1 MNYFNPADFYASL
14 PLIILLATGL
24 ILMLADAF
32 KAKASLPWIAGV
44 GLILSSLFSIPGW
57 TAASAY
63 TLHYNY
69 MIAFGGM
76 AALIHVFLCASG
88 LFSIFFIGDFFRRH
102 NKDLGDV
109 YALLIFAVMGMIM
122 LANGNDLII
131 VFIGLEVMSVCLYI
145 MAAAFKRDL
154 KSNEAGM
161 KYFLLGAFAT
171 GFLLY
176 GIALVYAMTAST
188 RLDFIATI
196 VPDPKIG
203 ASMADNPLF
212 YPAFGLILIGFLFK
226 IAAFPFHSWTPD
238 VYTGTPT
245 PLAGFMASGSKMA
258 AFFALSTFM
267 AKMLPMH
274 DPKVLSLVGLLAV
287 ASMVYGNIV
296 AARQNNLKRMLAYS
310 SIAHTGYLLLG
321 ICAGPEGYQA
331 VMFYMV
337 IYTLMTIGAF
347 GIIAMVETT
356 DDDADI
362 ERWKGLGL
370 QRPWLGVFMSMF
382 LFSLAGMPPLAG
394 FMGKYQV
401 FLSAIDANLVWLAV
415 IGVLTSVIG
424 AYYYIRVIV
433 YMYFY
438 KTDGAPALAAPAGAV
453 QLTPMIGAI
462 VLAILLVLLGVYPWS
477 ILNYMDTF
485 FQGMGTAAQALR

>member
-1 MNYFNPADFYASL
+1 MNYFNPADFYASV
-14 PLIILLATGL
+14 PLLILLVTGL
-24 ILMLADAF
+24 VLMLADAF
-32 KAKASLPWIAGV
+32 NAKSALPWITGV
-44 GLILSSLFSIPGW
+44 GLVLSSLFSVPGW
-57 TAASAY
+57 TAGSAY
-63 TLHYNY
+63 QYHYNY

-76 AALIHVFLCASG
+76 AALVHLFLCVSG

-102 NKDLGDV
+102 DKDLGDV
-109 YALLIFAVMGMIM
+109 YALLVFAVMGMIM

-188 RLDFIATI
+188 RLDFIASI
-196 VPDPKIG
+196 VPDPNIG
-203 ASMADNPLF
+203 KGMTDNPLF

-245 PLAGFMASGSKMA
+245 PLTGFMASGSKMA
-258 AFFALSTFM
+258 AFFAFSNFM
-267 AKMLPMH
+267 ARMLPMH
-274 DPKVLSLVGLLAV
+274 DPKILYLLGLLAV

-296 AARQNNLKRMLAYS
+296 AARQSNLKRMLAYS

-356 DDDADI
+356 DEDADI

-370 QRPWLGVFMSMF
+370 QRPWLGVFMSIF

-401 FLSAIDANLVWLAV
+401 FLSAIDANLVWLAA

-438 KTDGAPALAAPAGAV
+438 KTDGLPGLAPAAV
-453 QLTPMIGAI
+453 PQLTPMIGAV
-462 VLAILLVLLGVYPWS
+462 VLALLLLLLGVYPWS
-477 ILNYMDTF
+477 ILNYMDAF
-485 FQGMGTAAQALR
+485 FLKVGNAAQALR